1 MEGCQ
6 VVKTFRNSSKPSAG
20 FLSKYT
26 SLEKSWV
33 VYDIGNSAFTL
44 LVTTLIPIWFN
55 ALCERAGM
63 SSIDYLASWSFATS
77 LATIFM
83 IAAGPVF
90 GALADHKGY
99 KKLLFTA
106 VLILGTVSCALLGI
120 IGILPLQASVVWI
133 VYLVIYVIAKVA
145 YQTSLVL
152 YDSMLVDVTEP
163 ERMDL
168 VSSNGYAWGYI
179 GSCIPF
185 IAALALYLCGTKGI
199 LPMHIAILLGF
210 VLTAVWWYAVTIPLL
225 RLYRQKYYIVSKDSY
240 IKESFARIGRTLKTL
255 AKEERKV
262 LLFLLAFFLYI
273 DGVYTII
280 DEAVAIGTALG
291 LNQAGLLVVLLLTQ
305 IVAFVFALLFG
316 KLSEKYSTI
325 TLISISFLGYFAV
338 AIYALFMKTLWQF
351 GIMAFVVGMFQGAIQ
366 ALSRSYYAKII
377 PPDNSG
383 EFFGIY
389 DICGKGAAFVGTMLI
404 GITTKLTG
412 SVNIGVGTLA
422 FLFIGGLILLRV
434 ADRTR

>member
-1 MEGCQ
+1 
-6 VVKTFRNSSKPSAG
+6 VKTFRNSSKPSAG

-179 GSCIPF
+179 GSCIPS
-185 IAALALYLCGTKGI
+185 ARPDSCLRACGN
-199 LPMHIAILLGF
+199 
-210 VLTAVWWYAVTIPLL
+210 TADPEQDLVMDRV
-225 RLYRQKYYIVSKDSY
+225 RVCVSKLRGDQPWCSGTGVQ
-240 IKESFARIGRTLKTL
+240 SGRGQ
-255 AKEERKV
+255 E
-262 LLFLLAFFLYI
+262 
-273 DGVYTII
+273 
-280 DEAVAIGTALG
+280 
-291 LNQAGLLVVLLLTQ
+291 
-305 IVAFVFALLFG
+305 
-316 KLSEKYSTI
+316 
-325 TLISISFLGYFAV
+325 
-338 AIYALFMKTLWQF
+338 
-351 GIMAFVVGMFQGAIQ
+351 
-366 ALSRSYYAKII
+366 
-377 PPDNSG
+377 
-383 EFFGIY
+383 
-389 DICGKGAAFVGTMLI
+389 
-404 GITTKLTG
+404 
-412 SVNIGVGTLA
+412 
-422 FLFIGGLILLRV
+422 
-434 ADRTR
+434 